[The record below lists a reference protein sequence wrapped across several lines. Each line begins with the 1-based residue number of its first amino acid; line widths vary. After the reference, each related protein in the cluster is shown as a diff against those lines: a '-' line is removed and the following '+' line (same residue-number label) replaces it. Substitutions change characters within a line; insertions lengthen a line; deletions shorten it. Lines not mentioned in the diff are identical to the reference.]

1 MRTNNLKATLKA
13 ATLVAGL
20 FLAGTT
26 VAFGQQQVN
35 LTAGPAGITT
45 PDGNG
50 VPMWGYTCGALAA
63 TVTSTAT
70 CAPLSGAGSPAA
82 VGALGAVAVVN
93 GGSGYTSAPGV
104 SISAPTTLGGVTA
117 TAVAA
122 VANGQVVS
130 ITLMT
135 PGSGYT
141 SAPTVMLSGGGGTG
155 AAATAGPAW
164 SPVVITV
171 PTGATGGL
179 QINLTN
185 NLVFTPQTTGAT
197 ANSIPTSI
205 MIVGQAGGGLGT
217 VALRTTTAPPDHSNA
232 QGTYTWPIAGGAG
245 SGTPPVQGPRVQSFA
260 AEVAPVVAT
269 TVATCSA
276 PSTGPVTG
284 CASLTWPL
292 LKPGT
297 YLLESA
303 THPSIQVPMGLIG
316 MLVVTTAPA
325 SATAGST
332 TVPGTAYP
340 AVGTTVPAVQYNAEI
355 PLEFSEIDPVQ
366 NNRVNIAVNTQGFSE
381 TRVWSGLNATVSP
394 GVPSATGVGCGNPSS
409 PLYHTCYPPAVNYTP
424 FYYLINGVAF
434 NKTNPIASEFPVL
447 QGTASGAVT
456 GTVLVRLVNAGLRM
470 HVPSIVG
477 AQTTGWNG
485 AGTATATVS
494 GFTLIAEDGNPV
506 PGPLV
511 SGTAT
516 LPAPRVQTDV
526 FMAAG
531 KTFDVMINAACT
543 AVGIGTCPATP
554 TALPIYD
561 RELSLSANS
570 SERDAGMLAYIS
582 VNLAGLPTYGTGVA
596 GTAVARD
603 DTYASV
609 VACTAAPCSPVVV
622 SDVSKGVIAND
633 SFVYG
638 VQLVTPPAGG
648 TLTCGATPGSP
659 VAGLCANGTF
669 TYTPNVGT
677 ASDSFTYC
685 ANATTTV
692 CATVHL
698 NAASNPGGVTVTPI
712 TYTAK
717 AAGYINIAPP
727 GPLSV
732 DKDSANYPLSVV
744 TTPAPTSSCSTLSI
758 QPNGGF
764 IATAAATAGSCSFT
778 YTATN
783 GRGSTASAAVTINF
797 PAPSNLSVKVV
808 DGFQYKACGGD
819 AACIA
824 GLPLI
829 TDYRWI
835 IEEDKTFYVNP
846 NCTTNTAT
854 PPAGCAQPV
863 ATGPNSTTVPPT
875 YGVQFHTSHMDYVT
889 QGCTGVNPTD
899 LSCEQGQSVLGVPS
913 VCQVSGVC
921 IPGTAQAALLPSQ
934 VALDPGC
941 GFGTFAGRTCGAGV
955 TAPYPK
961 RYYLSVLPGDAA
973 NPFAAGY
980 AGAPDCSSAGAAA
993 GKCGHGMG
1001 GAPISW
1007 NTATNSW
1014 NPVIV
1019 ISEPSPYPPGKLS
1032 VQVFEDDFPL
1042 NGEQDAGGGVD
1053 VLATN
1058 EPGLGGFEI
1067 ILWDVRGQFGDATG
1081 QMTHDMFNQPL
1092 SNSLAGT
1099 IDPATGKDACPIS
1112 REITANATT
1121 GDGSLQGLTGRIVTC
1136 PKYESDGTTM
1146 SPLAG
1151 EAVVAGLMPMQLTVQ
1166 AVPGADRIARGEEWL
1181 QTNTLDG
1188 QHPHDAFVKIG
1199 EPSYF
1204 QEYGPA
1210 GFHVSIGFAN
1220 PKIINARYAG
1230 VCNGTDLNLTATNCT
1245 NTVTGKVTGERLSRP
1260 PDERLYSSGSRD
1272 AFYWTQCWV
1281 SLGDTDGEDFMFT
1294 KCDANGNFTLN
1305 GVPSGNWRI
1314 TIGDQWNDQII
1325 DGLSTPVGVPTGNNQ
1340 TIAMGDIPVQQWQS
1354 NLMTR
1359 TFIDDNRDGL
1369 YESNEVG
1376 IPLLNTSVRYRD
1388 GSRANLAL
1396 SDFTGVSNFNETF
1409 PLFNWYVVE
1418 ADTTRYKITG
1428 IHTVYDVGGPADGSK
1443 SCGGT
1448 NPLCGPA
1455 TNNPYA
1461 FYSNTHENLP
1471 LPLALSVPGA
1481 VYCTTAD
1488 CSGSSIST
1496 TTPNSQ
1502 GNSTGRID
1510 PPWVSSEGWQ
1520 GHIGQFNFVEFGMAP
1535 YAPTENGGVRGHV
1548 VYASTRPFDQPEANV
1563 QQPWEPLVPGV
1574 TINLYQESFAADG
1587 VTPTLTLVDTTQTS
1601 SWDAWA
1607 QGFRSD
1613 GVPNMNCPG
1622 QGAATGTN
1630 ADLFFY
1636 TLYNQPNYLN
1646 LYNYYYNGGTL
1657 TSLPN
1662 NSQYKCYDGMHNWN
1676 QLQPAPY
1683 DGIYQFPSVLGIVPS
1698 GTSAGKLNTALK
1710 GGVGAPGTTEFMV
1723 ANMGG
1728 TNCTICIPNPDT
1740 TDPWRKGTPML
1751 PAGKYVVEVVL
1762 PPGYELVKEEDK
1774 NILIGDNYI
1783 APVNQQFG
1791 GLGNIFI
1798 LPDQASVASMYEP
1811 GASGYNA
1818 NNQQNPAQN
1827 YGMAAPND
1835 FVPGFLEPTPPCV
1848 GVARIVPDY
1857 MSIFPGAQEVA
1868 AFAGATRNLCDRKEV
1883 TLTNQSAA
1891 TAKFYIFTS
1900 THIASKYTGIITDD
1914 FTSEFDPFAP
1924 TFGEKFSPPNQ
1935 PVATRDWNGT
1945 EISRVYSDQWG
1956 VFDGLTYSTWEV
1968 NPPNPTGYAASMFVQ
1983 CMNDAGPAIDFR
1995 PNIVNSAGATVA
2007 NPNYGKMVA
2016 TDPLFNPLYSQFCY
2030 ENPYMPGITG
2040 YLDTP
2045 VVPTA
2050 GFVGAGYNNPDCAY
2064 PTLTPA
2070 IAEVDGAGVGPWVSA
2085 GGPGHTLTITALGDQ
2100 LVTNYGYT
2108 GPQATTAPYNKQ
2120 TVTRHYGFG
2129 ATQGSVA
2136 LTNVKPNGNTVTIP
2150 LTNVTWSD
2158 ATITAT
2164 VPASMNSNPN
2174 MLCAVQQQAQYGG
2187 STAHCGQ
2194 LVITTANTAAA
2205 GQPSNARQS
2214 IDTVTVT
2221 VGGKAPT
2228 HVAASQS
2235 IQSAIDAAAPGDLI
2249 IVDPTCNTATG
2260 AVSCTSTGVS
2270 SKTATTHRELLIM
2283 WKPVRLQGVGAASSI
2298 IDGSTHPAG
2307 SLKLDPWRASV
2318 NCLFGLALNGQPNTG
2333 TNVFDPTGTFSCPSP
2348 TSPTASGTGPD
2359 GYTWKYYYG
2368 GPNFP
2373 RLVVDRIPLE
2383 GILGWDATVNGN
2395 LAEQLQEPS
2404 IMGAYEGAAI
2414 TVVAKGVNIPAGAT
2428 NVYGT
2433 GAEAGFPA
2441 GSTLLT
2447 GLVGPNGGSVTGD
2460 LNPNCH
2466 TTLLT
2471 GANQYPSDFMCN
2483 PSSIDGLGITDSSQ
2497 GGGGLFLHAWTH
2509 NLQIANNRIYN
2520 NAGTLSGGMTIGQG
2534 EFPEA
2539 YLAPTDFGPTATVAP
2554 GSCQNSAITNTQLP
2568 YCQQLNVNMHHN
2580 MITDNS
2586 ATGDELFTGTPAGA
2600 GGVSICTGS
2609 DFYDFNYNWVC
2620 GNFSSGDGGGVGH
2633 LGFSYKGD
2641 IEHNTFLFN
2650 QSTNPSIPANG
2661 GGLIVMG
2668 AAPDATITVNG
2679 VATEC
2684 GSVTDNDCVPGLSD
2698 GIGPDLVINANLFEG
2713 NGAEAGSGGGL
2724 RLQGVNG
2731 ADVARFPSNPGRWY
2745 HVTVSNNII
2754 DNNVAG
2760 WDGGGVSLEDALAVT
2775 LVNNTIS
2782 SNDST
2787 ASSGSL
2793 FTTLGAPLAS
2803 SQSAAPHCID
2813 QNGGAASCPQPAG
2826 LVSMQNSPQLTSS
2839 FTTGRITCPAGN
2851 YAPGTAANGPNAASG
2866 GGTCIHV
2873 SYPALYNNIFWQNRS
2888 FQIGVGALGTG
2899 GQNQQNVVSL
2909 YNANFS
2915 GGLGTKAAS
2924 QASTGACPAGVSY
2937 WDIGVR
2943 NDTGP
2948 ANHASTFTLNPLYG
2962 VLTSTSGYSGTN
2974 LSSNPALVSQ
2984 YCNGSRVPPEAGGL
2998 GWQVPAGIADAVV
3011 PNPIFSLTPTATVDE
3026 GNNWV
3031 NISWGP
3037 LSMLNPVTS
3046 SGTTNVVLGNYSL
3059 SGTSP
3064 AINHITC
3071 SENQGGCEEQIGA
3084 SGVNSIVVPSSDFF
3098 GNPRPDNGTQTHIDP
3113 GAVEVPGH

>member
-1 MRTNNLKATLKA
+1 MRTKNLKEILKA

-35 LTAGPAGITT
+35 LTAGPAGITL

-50 VPMWGYTCGALAA
+50 VPMWGYTCGALA
-63 TVTSTAT
+63 TGVTSTAT

-82 VGALGAVAVVN
+82 LGALGAVAVLN
-93 GGSGYTSAPGV
+93 GGSGYTTAPGV
-104 SISAPTTLGGVTA
+104 TITGGGGSGA
-117 TAVAA
+117 AAVAA
-122 VANGQVVS
+122 IANGQVVS
-130 ITLMT
+130 ITLT
-135 PGSGYT
+135 SPGSGYT
-141 SAPTVMLSGGGGTG
+141 SAPTVTIGAPGSGTT
-155 AAATAGPAW
+155 ATASAGPSW

-185 NLVFTPQTTGAT
+185 NLVFTPQTSGAT
-197 ANSIPTSI
+197 ANNIPTSI
-205 MIVGQAGGGLGT
+205 MIVGQVGGGLGN
-217 VALRTTTAPPDHSNA
+217 ANLRTTTASPDHSKA

-269 TVATCSA
+269 TTAACVAPTTA
-276 PSTGPVTG
+276 VTTG

-325 SATAGST
+325 SATAGAT

-340 AVGTTVPAVQYNAEI
+340 AVGTTVPAVQYNGEI

-366 NNRVNIAVNTQGFSE
+366 NNSVNIAVNTQGFSE

-409 PLYHTCYPPAVNYTP
+409 PLYHTCYPPAVNYTA

-434 NKTNPIASEFPVL
+434 DKLSAVASEFPVS
-447 QGTASGAVT
+447 QGTATGTVA
-456 GTVLVRLVNAGLRM
+456 GTVLVRMVNAGLRM

-485 AGTATATVS
+485 AGTATATVN

-506 PGPLV
+506 PGPLA
-511 SGTAT
+511 SGAST

-543 AVGIGTCPATP
+543 PVGTTTCPATS

-561 RELSLSANS
+561 RQLSLSANS

-582 VNLAGLPTYGTGVA
+582 VNSAGLPTYGAGIA
-596 GTAVARD
+596 GTPVARN
-603 DTYASV
+603 DTYNSV
-609 VACTAAPCSPVVV
+609 VACTAAPCTPVVV
-622 SDVSKGVIAND
+622 SDVSRGVIAND

-638 VQLVTPPAGG
+638 VQLATPPAGG
-648 TLTCGATPGSP
+648 TLTCGATPGNP

-685 ANATTTV
+685 ANGTTTA
-692 CATVHL
+692 CATVTL
-698 NAASNPGGVTVTPI
+698 GATTNKGGVTAAPS

-717 AAGYINIAPP
+717 AAGYISIPPP

-732 DKDSANYPLSVV
+732 DTDSAGYPLSVL
-744 TTPAPTSSCSTLSI
+744 TTPAPTAGSCSTLSI

-764 IATAAATAGSCSFT
+764 IATAPPTATSCSFT

-783 GRGSTASAAVTINF
+783 AHGSAASATVTINF
-797 PAPSNLSVKVV
+797 PAPSNLAVKVV

-819 AACIA
+819 ATCIA
-824 GLPLI
+824 GLTPI

-846 NCTTNTAT
+846 NCTANTAT
-854 PPAGCAQPV
+854 PPAGCAQPI
-863 ATGPNSTTVPPT
+863 ATTVPPT
-875 YGVQFHTSHMDYVT
+875 FGVQFHTSHMEYLA
-889 QGCTGVNPTD
+889 QGCTGTASTD
-899 LSCEQGQSVLGVPS
+899 LSCEQGQTVLGVPS
-913 VCQVSGVC
+913 VCEVGNGVC
-921 IPGTAQAALLPSQ
+921 IPGTAQPAVLPSQ

-941 GFGTFAGRTCGAGV
+941 GFGTLRSSTCGAAV
-955 TAPYPK
+955 NAPYPK
-961 RYYLSVLPGDAA
+961 RYYISVLPGDAS
-973 NPFAAGY
+973 NPFNRGY
-980 AGAPDCSSAGAAA
+980 AGSPAGCTPVS
-993 GKCGHGMG
+993 GGTGTCGHGMG
-1001 GAPISW
+1001 GAPVSW
-1007 NTATNSW
+1007 NAATNSW

-1019 ISEPSPYPPGKLS
+1019 VSEPSPYPPGKLS

-1053 VLATN
+1053 VIATN

-1112 REITANATT
+1112 PEITANATA

-1151 EAVVAGLMPMQLTVQ
+1151 EAVVANLMPMQLTVQ

-1245 NTVTGKVTGERLSRP
+1245 NTVTGKVTMERLSRP

-1281 SLGDTDGEDFMFT
+1281 SFGDPDGEDFLFT
-1294 KCDANGNFTLN
+1294 KCDANGNFTLK

-1354 NLMTR
+1354 NLYTR
-1359 TFIDDNRDGL
+1359 TFVDDNKNGVYDSG
-1369 YESNEVG
+1369 EVG
-1376 IPLLNTSVRYRD
+1376 IPFLDTTVRYRD
-1388 GSRANLAL
+1388 GSMANNILT
-1396 SDFTGVSNFNETF
+1396 DFTGVANFNETF

-1418 ADTTRYKITG
+1418 TDITRYKTTG
-1428 IHTVYDVGGPADGSK
+1428 IHSVYDVGGPADGSA
-1443 SCGGT
+1443 SCGTTTSG

-1455 TNNPYA
+1455 GSPYA
-1461 FYSNTHENLP
+1461 FYANTYENLP
-1471 LPLALSVPGA
+1471 LPANLSVPGA
-1481 VYCTTAD
+1481 VYCTSAD
-1488 CSGSSIST
+1488 CSTSSIT
-1496 TTPNSQ
+1496 TSTPNSQ
-1502 GNSTGRID
+1502 SNSSGRID
-1510 PPWVSSEGWQ
+1510 PPWAFAEGWQ
-1520 GHIGQFNFVEFGMAP
+1520 GHIGQGNFIEFGKTP
-1535 YAPTENGGVRGHV
+1535 YATGENGGVRGHV
-1548 VYASTRPFDQPEANV
+1548 VYASTRPFDDPQMNV
-1563 QQPWEPLVPGV
+1563 QQPWEPLVPHV
-1574 TINLYQESFAADG
+1574 TINLYQEGVAADG

-1601 SWDAWA
+1601 SWDDWA

-1636 TLYNQPNYLN
+1636 TLFNQPNYLN

-1657 TSLPN
+1657 TSLPY
-1662 NSQYKCYDGMHNWN
+1662 NSQYKCYDGMHSWN
-1676 QLQPAPY
+1676 QIQPAAY
-1683 DGIYQFPSVLGIVPS
+1683 DGVYQFPSALGIVPN
-1698 GTSAGKLNTALK
+1698 GTNAGKLNTALK
-1710 GGVGAPGTTEFMV
+1710 GGVPGTAAT
-1723 ANMGG
+1723 MGG
-1728 TNCTICIPNPDT
+1728 TNCTICIANPDT
-1740 TDPWRKGTPML
+1740 TDPWRVGTPML

-1762 PPGYELVKEEDK
+1762 PPGFELVKEEDK
-1774 NILIGDNYI
+1774 NILIGDNFI

-1791 GLGNIFI
+1791 SLANIFI
-1798 LPDQASVASMYEP
+1798 LPDQASVASMYDP
-1811 GASGYNA
+1811 SAAGLNA
-1818 NNQQNPAQN
+1818 NNQQNATQSF
-1827 YGMAAPND
+1827 GMATRMN
-1835 FVPGFLEPTPPCV
+1835 FVPGFGVEPTPPCV
-1848 GVARIVPDY
+1848 GQARIVPDF
-1857 MSIFPGAQEVA
+1857 MSIFPQSAEVA
-1868 AFAGATRNLCDRKEV
+1868 PFAGATRNLCDRKEV
-1883 TLTNQSAA
+1883 TLANQMAA
-1891 TAKFYIFTS
+1891 TAKFYIYTS
-1900 THIASKYTGIITDD
+1900 AHIASKFTGIITDD

-1935 PVATRDWNGT
+1935 PIATRDWNGT

-1968 NPPNPTGYAASMFVQ
+1968 NPPNPTGYAATMMVQ
-1983 CMNDAGPAIDFR
+1983 CMNDAGPAIDPR
-1995 PNIVNSAGATVA
+1995 PTIVNSAGATVA

-2016 TDPLFNPLYSQFCY
+2016 IDPLFNPLYSQFCY
-2030 ENPYMPGITG
+2030 ENPYMPGLTG

-2070 IAEVDGAGVGPWVSA
+2070 IAEVDGDGVGPWVSA
-2085 GGPGHTLTITALGDQ
+2085 GGSGHALKITALGDQ
-2100 LVTNYGYT
+2100 VVNNYGYT
-2108 GPQATTAPYNKQ
+2108 GPQATVSPYNQK

-2129 ATQGSVA
+2129 STQGSAV
-2136 LTNVKPNGNTVTIP
+2136 LTQVRPNGNTVTIP
-2150 LTNVTWSD
+2150 LTINSWSD
-2158 ATITAT
+2158 TNITAT
-2164 VPASMNSNPN
+2164 VPPSMNSNPN

-2260 AVSCTSTGVS
+2260 TASCTSTGVS

-2298 IDGSTHPAG
+2298 VDASTHPAG

-2333 TNVFDPTGTFSCPSP
+2333 TFDPTGTFSCPSP

-2359 GYTWKYYYG
+2359 GYTWKYFYG

-2447 GLVGPNGGSVTGD
+2447 GLVGPNGGALLGD

-2509 NLQIANNRIYN
+2509 NLQIANDRVYN
-2520 NAGTLSGGMTIGQG
+2520 NSGTLSGGMTIGQG

-2539 YLAPTDFGPTATVAP
+2539 YLAPTDFGPTASIAP

-2568 YCQQLNVNMHHN
+2568 YCQQLNVNVHHN
-2580 MITDNS
+2580 MITNNS
-2586 ATGDELFTGTPAGA
+2586 STGDELFTGTPAGA

-2641 IEHNTFLFN
+2641 IEHNTIVFN

-2661 GGLIVMG
+2661 GGLVVMG

-2698 GIGPDLVINANLFEG
+2698 GIGPDLVINANLFVG
-2713 NGAEAGSGGGL
+2713 NGAEAGSGGGI

-2775 LVNNTIS
+2775 FINNTIS

-2787 ASSGSL
+2787 ASAGTL

-2803 SQSAAPHCID
+2803 SQSPAPTCLD

-2839 FTTGRITCPAGN
+2839 FTTGRITCPPGN
-2851 YAPGTAANGPNAASG
+2851 YAPGSAANGPNAASG

-2873 SYPALYNNIFWQNRS
+2873 SYPALYNNVFWQNRS
-2888 FQIGVGALGTG
+2888 FQVGVGALGTG
-2899 GQNQQNVVSL
+2899 ALNQQKVVSL
-2909 YNANFS
+2909 YNANFTR
-2915 GGLGTKAAS
+2915 GLGSAAAS
-2924 QASTGACPAGVSY
+2924 QASTGACPSGASY
-2937 WDIGVR
+2937 WDLGVR

-2948 ANHASTFTLNPLYG
+2948 TNHASTFTLDPLHG
-2962 VLTSTSGYSGTN
+2962 VLTSTAGYSGTN
-2974 LSSNPALVSQ
+2974 LSSNPAFVSQ

-3037 LSMLNPVTS
+3037 LSLLNAVS
-3046 SGTTNVVLGNYSL
+3046 STGTTNIVLGNYSL
-3059 SGTSP
+3059 QGTSP

-3071 SENQGGCEEQIGA
+3071 SETQGGCEEQIGV
-3084 SGVNSIVVPSSDFF
+3084 SGVNSIVLPATDFF
-3098 GNPRPDNGTQTHIDP
+3098 GNPRPDGGTHVDP